1 MKFQRFTTSES
12 KDIGIRKSDFVAK
25 SQFLY
30 LVNVYIEKA
39 QAMVEIVKQLG
50 WTYVSTV
57 AAQVLIKIK
66 TMLQK

>member
-66 TMLQK
+66 TML

>member
-1 MKFQRFTTSES
+1 MES

-66 TMLQK
+66 TML

>member
-1 MKFQRFTTSES
+1 MKFQRITTSES

-66 TMLQK
+66 TML